1 MNDPFKGI
9 RFYSSEPSF
18 SSFLMSVLITIK
30 YMKTP
35 EITGKS
41 SLKAGKFLSLQQLTL
56 THPDGK
62 ETPYE
67 VVERNA
73 DKVF

>member
-1 MNDPFKGI
+1 
-9 RFYSSEPSF
+9 
-18 SSFLMSVLITIK
+18 
-30 YMKTP
+30 MKTP

-41 SLKAGKFLSLQQLTL
+41 SLKAGKFLSLHQLTL

>member
-1 MNDPFKGI
+1 
-9 RFYSSEPSF
+9 
-18 SSFLMSVLITIK
+18 
-30 YMKTP
+30 MKTP

-41 SLKAGKFLSLQQLTL
+41 TLKAGKFLSLQQLEL
-56 THPDGK
+56 THPDSK
-62 ETPYE
+62 KTPYE